1 MLTDGLNFMIV
12 RFKNNNIVNNISYFT
27 TFEEA
32 YDELKE
38 LKKFE
43 RNKIINESSD
53 FYEIEN
59 SEGDKILYQIIDRR
73 KEPKWK

>member
-73 KEPKWK
+73 KEPK

>member
-12 RFKNNNIVNNISYFT
+12 RFKNNNIVNNIGYFT
-27 TFEEA
+27 TFKEA

-43 RNKIINESSD
+43 RNKIINEGSD